1 MTHKYSVEPNGS
13 HWVISYETD
22 DGENG
27 YVCSVAE
34 QIVAYTFAAA
44 FQMKD
49 ALEEM
54 VADAETMN
62 PPYRNE
68 AICERA
74 NAALHEARSQSHDR
88 DADGNVRPLE
98 AVEEVTQG

>member
-1 MTHKYSVEPNGS
+1 MTTKYSVEPNGS

-44 FQMKD
+44 FQMKE
-49 ALEEM
+49 ALIDMTNQVDYLAPEFFDDDEHKTGFN
-54 VADAETMN
+54 ARLEK
-62 PPYRNE
+62 
-68 AICERA
+68 A
-74 NAALHEARSQSHDR
+74 NAAI
-88 DADGNVRPLE
+88 DAAKPKTED
-98 AVEEVTQG
+98 